1 MTIIN
6 EMDVDHGLTVPLS
19 AMFGQPEEWP
29 ALVVPI
35 MINVVTYP
43 IPSGDRCFR
52 LGQAI
57 KKAVESFPE
66 DLNVQK
72 HGARTYRI
80 GEWDMRLLV
89 AGATGAF
96 GRKHMAAL
104 DNIDGVE
111 VTSIIGGSAEPTKA
125 MAEERNIPHWGLD
138 LGEGL
143 ARDDVDAAILVT
155 PTQQHA
161 AQAIQVLE
169 AGKHCF
175 VEIPMADNIEDSRR
189 LVEVA
194 NASGKKAMVGH
205 VRRFNPPHQW
215 IHNRVKS
222 GDLNVQ
228 QMQIRTMFFRRTN
241 TNALGEPR
249 SWVDHL
255 LYICDNG
262 TYTAYYDDMK
272 TGTGDVVD
280 VSGIDVST
288 NGIELMQREFLSAIA
303 EDREPNGSVQ
313 QILATHEVMEKI
325 ERMVEK
331 QLNA

>member
-1 MTIIN
+1 
-6 EMDVDHGLTVPLS
+6 
-19 AMFGQPEEWP
+19 
-29 ALVVPI
+29 
-35 MINVVTYP
+35 
-43 IPSGDRCFR
+43 
-52 LGQAI
+52 
-57 KKAVESFPE
+57 
-66 DLNVQK
+66 
-72 HGARTYRI
+72 
-80 GEWDMRLLV
+80 MRLLV

-96 GRKHMAAL
+96 GRKHMDAL

-111 VTSIIGGSAEPTKA
+111 VTSIIGRSAEPTEK
-125 MAEERNIPHWGLD
+125 MAEGRNVAHWGLD
-138 LGEGL
+138 LAEGL

-194 NASGKKAMVGH
+194 NKSGLKAMVGH

-215 IHNRVKS
+215 IQNKVKA
-222 GDLNVQ
+222 DELDVQ
-228 QMQIRTMFFRRTN
+228 AMQIRTMFFRRTN
-241 TNALGEPR
+241 TNALGETR

-255 LYICDNG
+255 LWHHSAHSIDLFMYQTQESISDVYAIAGPVHPDLGIYMDMGIVMRTPSGKVCNLSLSFNNEGPLGTNFRYICDNG

-272 TGTGDVVD
+272 TGTGEVVD

-288 NGIELMQREFLSAIA
+288 NGIELMQREFLSAIK

-325 ERMVEK
+325 EQMVTEQIGMK
-331 QLNA
+331 A

>member
-1 MTIIN
+1 
-6 EMDVDHGLTVPLS
+6 
-19 AMFGQPEEWP
+19 
-29 ALVVPI
+29 
-35 MINVVTYP
+35 
-43 IPSGDRCFR
+43 
-52 LGQAI
+52 
-57 KKAVESFPE
+57 
-66 DLNVQK
+66 
-72 HGARTYRI
+72 
-80 GEWDMRLLV
+80 MRLLV

-104 DNIDGVE
+104 DNIDDVE
-111 VTSIIGGSAEPTKA
+111 VTSIIGRTAEPTKA
-125 MAEERNIPHWGLD
+125 MAKERNIPHWGLN
-138 LGEGL
+138 LAEGL

-175 VEIPMADNIEDSRR
+175 VEIPMADNIGDSRR
-189 LVEVA
+189 LVEAA

-255 LYICDNG
+255 LWHHSAHSIDLFMYQTQEPISDVYAVAGPEHPDLGIYMDMGIVMRTPSGKVCNLSLSFNNEGPLGTNFRYICDNG

-272 TGTGDVVD
+272 TGTGEVVD

-288 NGIELMQREFLSAIA
+288 NGIELMQREFLAAIA

-331 QLNA
+331 QLNAQQG

>member
-1 MTIIN
+1 
-6 EMDVDHGLTVPLS
+6 
-19 AMFGQPEEWP
+19 
-29 ALVVPI
+29 
-35 MINVVTYP
+35 
-43 IPSGDRCFR
+43 
-52 LGQAI
+52 
-57 KKAVESFPE
+57 
-66 DLNVQK
+66 
-72 HGARTYRI
+72 
-80 GEWDMRLLV
+80 MRLLV

-96 GRKHMAAL
+96 GRKHMDAL

-111 VTSIIGGSAEPTKA
+111 VTSIIGRSTEPTEK
-125 MAEERNIPHWGLD
+125 MAERRNVAHWGLD
-138 LGEGL
+138 LAEGL

-194 NASGKKAMVGH
+194 NKSGLKAMVGH

-215 IHNRVKS
+215 IQNKVKA
-222 GDLNVQ
+222 DELDVQ
-228 QMQIRTMFFRRTN
+228 AMQIRTMFFRRTN
-241 TNALGEPR
+241 TNALGETR

-255 LYICDNG
+255 LWHHSAHSIDLFMYQTQESISDVYAIAGPVHPDLGIYMDMGIVMRTPSGKVCNLSLSFNNEGPLGTNFRYICDNG

-272 TGTGDVVD
+272 TGTGEVVD

-288 NGIELMQREFLSAIA
+288 NGIELMQREFLSAIK

-325 ERMVEK
+325 EQMVTEQIGMK
-331 QLNA
+331 A

>member
-1 MTIIN
+1 
-6 EMDVDHGLTVPLS
+6 
-19 AMFGQPEEWP
+19 
-29 ALVVPI
+29 
-35 MINVVTYP
+35 
-43 IPSGDRCFR
+43 
-52 LGQAI
+52 
-57 KKAVESFPE
+57 
-66 DLNVQK
+66 
-72 HGARTYRI
+72 
-80 GEWDMRLLV
+80 MRLLV

-111 VTSIIGGSAEPTKA
+111 VTSIIGRSPEPTKA

-138 LGEGL
+138 LAEGL

-215 IHNRVKS
+215 IHNRVKA

-255 LYICDNG
+255 LWHHSAHSIDLFMYQTQEPISDVYAVAGPVHPDLGIYMDMGIVMRTPSGKVCNLSLSFNNEGPLGTNFRYICDNG

>member
-1 MTIIN
+1 
-6 EMDVDHGLTVPLS
+6 
-19 AMFGQPEEWP
+19 
-29 ALVVPI
+29 
-35 MINVVTYP
+35 
-43 IPSGDRCFR
+43 
-52 LGQAI
+52 
-57 KKAVESFPE
+57 
-66 DLNVQK
+66 
-72 HGARTYRI
+72 
-80 GEWDMRLLV
+80 MRLLV

-96 GRKHMAAL
+96 GRKHMDAL

-111 VTSIIGGSAEPTKA
+111 VTSIIGRSAEPTEK
-125 MAEERNIPHWGLD
+125 MAEGRNVAHWGLD
-138 LGEGL
+138 LAEGL

-194 NASGKKAMVGH
+194 NKSGLKAMVGH

-215 IHNRVKS
+215 IQNKVKA
-222 GDLNVQ
+222 DELDVQ
-228 QMQIRTMFFRRTN
+228 AMQIRTMFFRRTN
-241 TNALGEPR
+241 TNALGETR

-255 LYICDNG
+255 LWHHSAHSIDLFMYQTQESISDVYAIAGPVHPDLGIYMDMGIVMRTPSGKVCNLSLSFNNEGPLGTNFRYICDNG

-272 TGTGDVVD
+272 TGTGEVVD
-280 VSGIDVST
+280 VSDIDVST
-288 NGIELMQREFLSAIA
+288 NGIELMQREFLSAIK

-325 ERMVEK
+325 EQMVTEQIGMK
-331 QLNA
+331 A

>member
-1 MTIIN
+1 
-6 EMDVDHGLTVPLS
+6 
-19 AMFGQPEEWP
+19 
-29 ALVVPI
+29 
-35 MINVVTYP
+35 
-43 IPSGDRCFR
+43 
-52 LGQAI
+52 
-57 KKAVESFPE
+57 
-66 DLNVQK
+66 
-72 HGARTYRI
+72 
-80 GEWDMRLLV
+80 MRLLV

-104 DNIDGVE
+104 DNIEGVE
-111 VTSIIGGSAEPTKA
+111 VTSIIGGDAATTQA
-125 MAEERNIPHWGLD
+125 MAQERNISHWSLD
-138 LGEGL
+138 LAEGL

-155 PTQQHA
+155 PTQMHA
-161 AQAIQVLE
+161 SQAIQVLE

-215 IHNRVKS
+215 IHNRIVT
-222 GDLNVQ
+222 GDLTVQ
-228 QMQIRTMFFRRTN
+228 QMDIRTMFFRRTN

-255 LYICDNG
+255 LWHHSAHSIDLFQYQTGEPIADVYAVAGPVNPELGIYMDMGIIMRTPSGKICNLSLSFNNEGPLGTNFRYICDNG
-262 TYTAYYDDMK
+262 TYTAYYDDMN
-272 TGTGDVVD
+272 TGAGDAVD
-280 VSGIDVST
+280 ISDQFPIT

-313 QILATHEVMEKI
+313 QILATHEVMERI
-325 ERMVEK
+325 QQLVEK
-331 QLNA
+331 QVLKNPS